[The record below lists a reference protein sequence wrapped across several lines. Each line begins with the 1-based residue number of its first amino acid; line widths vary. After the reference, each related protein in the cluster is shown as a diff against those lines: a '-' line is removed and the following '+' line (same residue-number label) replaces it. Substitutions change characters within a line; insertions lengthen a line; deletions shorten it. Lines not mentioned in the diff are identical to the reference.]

1 MRNILRE
8 ISEKRLQ
15 ENRSNI
21 TNQHLRYNY
30 TRVTRFHRNINLLK
44 KKKCSFSVVLIT
56 WLNLNLRS
64 NAFIHIVSLHPAA
77 GMFSEHEWF
86 LPFWSTKLI
95 CSCGNSQL
103 CSFPCQQHMVFCI
116 YSQENWKIWLNRY
129 KKIFSEHFKTKGN
142 CKKKQKKKTIPLR
155 NRLQNCCICQNIIK
169 QKKKYWIKYSTMK
182 SKTKSKWSKKQPV
195 LEAFLFRFT

>member
-1 MRNILRE
+1 MSTWRNLDWKTAYTVASLFNSWRKSHFRKKE

-30 TRVTRFHRNINLLK
+30 TRVTRFHRNMYLLK
-44 KKKCSFSVVLIT
+44 NKKCSFSVVLIT

-64 NAFIHIVSLHPAA
+64 NVFIHIVSLHPAA

-86 LPFWSTKLI
+86 LPCWSTKLI

-129 KKIFSEHFKTKGN
+129 KKIFSEHFKTKEN
-142 CKKKQKKKTIPLR
+142 CKKKKK
-155 NRLQNCCICQNIIK
+155 NI
-169 QKKKYWIKYSTMK
+169 KK
-182 SKTKSKWSKKQPV
+182 
-195 LEAFLFRFT
+195 